1 MDGIK
6 NMTDKI
12 LQDGKERATSI
23 LEDAKTKIR
32 EIEKQTEK
40 ISQDHIKQFEHQF
53 KIDSEKLKLTIESNT
68 ELEKRN
74 ALLKCKQEQID
85 QVFEMALLSIQE
97 MEPSSYIDMLIGKL
111 IKSVVTGSEE
121 VIFSSRDKVQVAE
134 QIIRAANQEL
144 GRLGRVNQLRLSDEA
159 ADIKGGFIL
168 KTDQYVM
175 NHSIESL
182 VNQARETLEP
192 SIVKVLFD

>member
-6 NMTDKI
+6 NITDKI

-23 LEDAKTKIR
+23 LEDAETKIR
-32 EIEKQTEK
+32 EIEKKTEK
-40 ISQDHIKQFEHQF
+40 ISQDHIKQFEQ
-53 KIDSEKLKLTIESNT
+53 KLQIDSEKLKLTVESNS

-74 ALLKCKQEQID
+74 DLLKCKQEKID
-85 QVFEMALLSIQE
+85 QVFEMAFASIQE
-97 MEPSSYIDMLIGKL
+97 MDPASYIDMLVGKL
-111 IKSVVTGSEE
+111 LKSVISGTEE
-121 VIFSSRDKVQVAE
+121 VIFSSRDKAHAAQ
-134 QIIRAANQEL
+134 QIISLANQEL
-144 GRLGRVNQLRLSDEA
+144 GRLGLLNQLRLSDEA

-168 KTDQYVM
+168 KTDKYEL